1 MFRSKVVA
9 FVSVVLLLAAAGSA
23 VYFWRQNVQ
32 LRSQIPGA
40 AGATS
45 PPASESVRL
54 VREGDVL
61 PEFVA
66 RDTEGHE
73 VRVAARG
80 GGISL
85 LLIYSPSCDRC
96 EAAIPAWVKAAG
108 KLKTLRASVQVI
120 ALSVADS
127 YTTVQHARA
136 VKMPFPV
143 VPFPDVELQKKYGAT
158 EVPLTVLVDQRGVVK
173 AVWDKPLDEGE
184 VGDVVE
190 TVCPECLERAG
201 L

>member
-80 GGISL
+80 GGNSL

-108 KLKTLRASVQVI
+108 KLKGAWKRVSLADCF
-120 ALSVADS
+120 ALALALEESGTMVTTDHHELDSLAD
-127 YTTVQHARA
+127 A
-136 VKMPFPV
+136 K
-143 VPFPDVELQKKYGAT
+143 
-158 EVPLTVLVDQRGVVK
+158 
-173 AVWDKPLDEGE
+173 
-184 VGDVVE
+184 
-190 TVCPECLERAG
+190 VCPIRFIR
-201 L
+201 